1 LRQQPTFPGRPYP
14 LGATWDG
21 SGVNFALFS
30 ENAEAVELCIFDDA
44 YGSPEVERIRLRE
57 QTDFVWHIYLP
68 EARPG
73 MIYGYRVYGPYDP
86 ARGLRFN
93 PNKLLLDPYAKAT
106 TGPIEW
112 SGNMFA
118 YPVAS
123 RRRDRDMLLD
133 EADSAPGMIKAVVI
147 EPAFSWGDDRPPKV
161 PWHDT
166 VIYEAHVKGLT
177 YLHPLLPRERRGTY
191 AALGDQRV
199 IQYLKE
205 LGVTAVELMPV
216 HQFVNDKR
224 LIDAGLTNYWGYNT
238 LGFFAPDPRY
248 NTAIGPGGRIN
259 EFKTMVHTLHR
270 EGMEVILDVVYN
282 HTAEGNH
289 LGPTLS
295 FRGIDNRS
303 YYRLTPEDERLY
315 MDYTGTGNTLNVRH
329 PRVLQLI
336 MDSLRYWVLEMHV
349 DGFRFDLASALAR
362 ELHDVDKLSAFF
374 DIIHQDP
381 VLSQVKLIAEPW
393 DVGEGGYQVGNFPV
407 GWTEWNGKYRD
418 TVRRF
423 WRGDPGCIADLA
435 YRLTGS
441 SDLYAPGGRRPY
453 ASINFVTAHDGF
465 TLRDLV
471 SYNEKHNEANSEDGQ
486 DGSDDNLSWNMGV
499 EGETDDPEI
508 RAMRRRQIRNL
519 LATLILSQG
528 VPMLLHGDEVGRTQQ
543 GNNNAYCQ
551 DSEISWVN
559 WDREAWQDELL
570 DWTQRVISL
579 RNEHVLLRR
588 RDYFQGRPIRRAGVK
603 DIYWLRPDGEEME
616 DENWFDPEVRCLG
629 MLLPSPAADLTN
641 EEGLPS
647 TDDTLFL
654 LINAADREV
663 TFTLPEV
670 AGRRYWELALDS
682 AKPNANPGSE
692 SYIPGGIYVLAA
704 RSLALLVNPRNVQRN
719 GAP

>member
-1 LRQQPTFPGRPYP
+1 MRQQPTLPGRPYP

-30 ENAEAVELCIFDDA
+30 EDAEAVELCIFDTA
-44 YGSPEVERIRLRE
+44 YGVPEVERVRVRE
-57 QTDFVWHIYLP
+57 QTDFVWHVYLP

-73 MIYGYRVYGPYDP
+73 MMYGYRVYGPYDP
-86 ARGLRFN
+86 ARGMRFN
-93 PNKLLLDPYAKAT
+93 ANKLLMDPYAKAT

-112 SGNMFA
+112 SDNMFA
-118 YPVAS
+118 YPLAS
-123 RRRDRDMLLD
+123 RRRDRDLILD
-133 EADSAPGMIKAVVI
+133 EADSSPGMPKGVVI
-147 EPAFSWGDDRPPKV
+147 EPAFSWGDDRAPKV

-166 VIYEAHVKGLT
+166 VIYEAHVKGMT
-177 YLHPLLPRERRGTY
+177 QLHPLIAPERRGTY

-199 IQYLKE
+199 IHYLKQ
-205 LGVTAVELMPV
+205 LGITAVELMPV

-224 LIDAGLTNYWGYNT
+224 LVDLGLANYWGYNT
-238 LGFFAPDPRY
+238 VGFFTPDPRY
-248 NTAIGPGGRIN
+248 STGVGPGGRVN
-259 EFKTMVHTLHR
+259 EFKTTVHTLHR
-270 EGMEVILDVVYN
+270 EGIEVILDVVYN

-295 FRGIDNRS
+295 FRGIDNRA
-303 YYRLTPEDERLY
+303 YYRLMPDDERFY

-423 WRGDPGCIADLA
+423 WRGDPGVAADLA

-471 SYNEKHNEANSEDGQ
+471 SYNQKHNEANGEGSN
-486 DGSDDNLSWNMGV
+486 DGSNDNLSWNMGV
-499 EGETDDPEI
+499 EGETDDTAV
-508 RAMRRRQIRNL
+508 RALRRRQMRNF
-519 LATLILSQG
+519 LATLMLSQG

-551 DSEISWVN
+551 DNEISWLD
-559 WDREAWQDELL
+559 WEREEWQQEML
-570 DWTQRVISL
+570 DWTQRLIRL
-579 RNEHVLLRR
+579 RSEHVLLRR
-588 RDYFQGRPIRRAGVK
+588 REYFQGRPIRTAGVK
-603 DIYWLRPDGEEME
+603 DIYWLRPDGEEMT

-629 MLLPSPAADLTN
+629 MLLPGPAADLTD

-647 TDDTLFL
+647 PDDTLL
-654 LINAADREV
+654 LLVNAAETDV
-663 TFTLPEV
+663 SFTLPDAV
-670 AGRRYWELALDS
+670 GRRYWELDLDS

-692 SYIPGGIYVLAA
+692 SYMPGGVYEMVG
-704 RSLALLVNPRNVQRN
+704 RSLALLINPRNGHRA
-719 GAP
+719 GR